1 MQTQGIASAKFILCG
16 EHSVVYG
23 EPAISFPFKQ
33 ARIITTLKEI
43 EGSEHQLI
51 SDFYTGTLSQAP
63 EKLTAVKAL
72 IPHILK
78 RYQCHSVLEITIDSS
93 VPVGRGLGSSAVVAT
108 SITRAM
114 LAFLKRPVISSNVLP
129 FVNFSE
135 DIAHGNPS
143 GVDAITVVNEQAVW
157 FEKEKGLQSLSLN
170 LTLPIVVADTGIPS
184 ETRASVAAVRDLYQK
199 NNIEVSACI
208 SQLGEISREIG
219 KEITTHGDLHT
230 VGDLFN
236 QAHQLLCK
244 LSVSSPEIE
253 NLITC
258 ALDNQAL
265 GAKLTGGGR
274 GGCVIV
280 LCKDKQHAQKMAT
293 QLSAAGAIKTWISMI
308 GE

>member
-108 SITRAM
+108 SITQQC
-114 LAFLKRPVISSNVLP
+114 LP
-129 FVNFSE
+129 F
-135 DIAHGNPS
+135 
-143 GVDAITVVNEQAVW
+143 
-157 FEKEKGLQSLSLN
+157 
-170 LTLPIVVADTGIPS
+170 
-184 ETRASVAAVRDLYQK
+184 
-199 NNIEVSACI
+199 
-208 SQLGEISREIG
+208 
-219 KEITTHGDLHT
+219 
-230 VGDLFN
+230 
-236 QAHQLLCK
+236 
-244 LSVSSPEIE
+244 
-253 NLITC
+253 
-258 ALDNQAL
+258 
-265 GAKLTGGGR
+265 
-274 GGCVIV
+274 
-280 LCKDKQHAQKMAT
+280 
-293 QLSAAGAIKTWISMI
+293 
-308 GE
+308 